1 MLYSLRL
8 PRWAR
13 SRASR
18 RSRRVYC
25 RLTVEELENRMAPSA
40 SSLMAA
46 ANLDVQPLASA
57 GSSVVYTPQQIK
69 HAYGFDNIVSLDGT
83 GQTIAVVDAYDA
95 PNVASDA
102 QTFSDQFGLGTV
114 SLTKTSPTGAIPKAD
129 SGWAGEITLDVEWA
143 HAIAPKANILLVE
156 AVSNSLDDLMSAV
169 DTARNTAG
177 VSVVSI
183 SWGGSEFAGETAY
196 DSHLTT
202 PVGHTGITFV
212 ASSGDSG
219 AFHGLAWPSAS
230 PNVLS
235 VGGTTLKLT
244 SSGDY
249 GSESGWSGSGGG
261 YSKYESEPTY
271 QTSAQSSGVRTDPD
285 VAYNANPKDG
295 VYVYFT
301 PPSSTGGWYS
311 FGGTSAGAP
320 QWSGLIALANQGRGA
335 AGSLTNAQAA
345 VYSLPSTDFHDVTS
359 GSNGFRAHTG
369 YDLVTGR
376 GTPKANFVV
385 QGLISATAT
394 STVKASTT
402 STTTTTSKS
411 PGAATVKAVGTVTAA
426 DDTNQ
431 ILLLNSGSAAF
442 TPSHV
447 FLDSARLPFPN
458 AASTTTAPLSAAGSS
473 MFDTSQPFLSLF
485 SRGQNDAAGLLDDAV
500 LDPTIL
506 GALIDAPTPDAP
518 PAEDGD

>member
-1 MLYSLRL
+1 
-8 PRWAR
+8 
-13 SRASR
+13 
-18 RSRRVYC
+18 
-25 RLTVEELENRMAPSA
+25 
-40 SSLMAA
+40 
-46 ANLDVQPLASA
+46 
-57 GSSVVYTPQQIK
+57 
-69 HAYGFDNIVSLDGT
+69 
-83 GQTIAVVDAYDA
+83 
-95 PNVASDA
+95 
-102 QTFSDQFGLGTV
+102 
-114 SLTKTSPTGAIPKAD
+114 
-129 SGWAGEITLDVEWA
+129 
-143 HAIAPKANILLVE
+143 
-156 AVSNSLDDLMSAV
+156 
-169 DTARNTAG
+169 
-177 VSVVSI
+177 
-183 SWGGSEFAGETAY
+183 
-196 DSHLTT
+196 
-202 PVGHTGITFV
+202 
-212 ASSGDSG
+212 
-219 AFHGLAWPSAS
+219 
-230 PNVLS
+230 LS

-359 GSNGFRAHTG
+359 GSNGFRAYTG

-394 STVKASTT
+394 STVKA
-402 STTTTTSKS
+402 
-411 PGAATVKAVGTVTAA
+411 VGTVTAA

-442 TPSHV
+442 TPSLV

-458 AASTTTAPLSAAGSS
+458 AASTTTTPLSAAGSS

-506 GALIDAPTPDAP
+506 GALIDAPAPDAP
-518 PAEDGD
+518 AAEDGD